1 MDLQEYIN
9 QLLSNVVANIPGIV
23 LILVAVVS
31 SLAKV
36 KTTISAF
43 STQSKESEKNI
54 VENTEKKI
62 QELSIRTQKALDETI
77 KRTNDMLEKAYQELE
92 SYKNQLVNLK
102 LANQH
107 VVKVNKLFIDNL
119 ITLLSKDKNLI
130 YKGISQQIVNEIN
143 MTKEELAKYPDVL
156 KENFDILKQALA
168 EFYNLNG
175 KEELDNLMEEVIKN
189 ETKEL

>member
-1 MDLQEYIN
+1 MNLQEYIN

-23 LILVAVVS
+23 LILVAVAS

-36 KTTISAF
+36 RTTISAF

-62 QELSIRTQKALDETI
+62 QELSTRTQKALDETI
-77 KRTNDMLEKAYQELE
+77 KRTNEMLEKAYQKLDNYE
-92 SYKNQLVNLK
+92 NQLVNLK

-143 MTKEELAKYPDVL
+143 MTKEELEKYPDVL
-156 KENFDILKQALA
+156 KESNDILKQALA

-175 KEELDNLMEEVIKN
+175 KEELDNLMEEVVKN

>member
-1 MDLQEYIN
+1 MNLQEYIN

-23 LILVAVVS
+23 LILVAVAS

-36 KTTISAF
+36 RTTISAF

-62 QELSIRTQKALDETI
+62 QELSTRTQKALDETI
-77 KRTNDMLEKAYQELE
+77 KRTNEMLEKAYQKLDNYE
-92 SYKNQLVNLK
+92 NQLVNLK

-143 MTKEELAKYPDVL
+143 MTKEELEKYPDVL
-156 KENFDILKQALA
+156 KESNDILKQALA